1 MSPHEGQL
9 FAPIIS
15 PPLRDNLGRAGTHQM
30 DPGFASSKLY
40 KYHPGIGDTN
50 TNALVSAIAICLNY
64 GSVILAT
71 TKIQKIIQS

>member
-30 DPGFASSKLY
+30 DPGFASSKLSN
-40 KYHPGIGDTN
+40 IIL
-50 TNALVSAIAICLNY
+50 ALVIPIHYS
-64 GSVILAT
+64 
-71 TKIQKIIQS
+71 QQ

>member
-40 KYHPGIGDTN
+40 KYHPGIGDSN
-50 TNALVSAIAICLNY
+50 TLFSATVICLNY
-64 GSVILAT
+64 GSVKLVT
-71 TKIQKIIQS
+71 T